1 MGIVAPV
8 ILKARILMQQLCRN
22 NYGWDD
28 EISNS
33 ENLLWNR
40 WLEDI
45 PGLEN
50 IFMQRC
56 FAPSD
61 FGNIVTRQ
69 IHHFADGSAVAYGT
83 VSYLRLINED
93 GKIHVAF
100 LLGKARLAPIKT
112 VSIPR
117 LELTA
122 AALAVKL
129 DLFLRREL
137 DFEDIESMFWTDS
150 TSVLLS
156 NNNTSRRFSTFVANR
171 LAKIEEGSNAL
182 QWRYVPTD
190 LNPADDASRGLS
202 VQSLMD
208 ERWLKGPSFFQE
220 QKEYWPKPPVQL
232 PELPDEFFSTW
243 YNLKKASA
251 WMIRFKDYL
260 HKKKKNYKCNEKLEV
275 EELRVA
281 GDDILKYIQRQE
293 FGEVID
299 ALQKANHRSTSGK
312 QVLKRLKIANFL
324 HKLNPIMKD
333 GFIRVGGRLRN
344 APVDFDVKHPI
355 ILPHKHH
362 VTEMIIR
369 EHHVSTHH
377 SGMGSTWT
385 SLRQRFWIV
394 KGGAMVKSVI
404 RKCMFCRRRSSPV
417 SKQIMADLPKE
428 RVTPGERPFA
438 YVGVDYFGHSLVKQ
452 GRSTVKRW
460 GCIFTCMTTRA
471 VHLEVAYSMD
481 ADSFI
486 NALRRFIA
494 RRSRP
499 FKFICDNG
507 SNFVAA
513 NKILRKEIEVWNSSK
528 VGQFLR
534 QENIKFQ
541 FNPPTASNF
550 GGCYE
555 RLIRSVRKILV
566 ALLHDQLVSDEA
578 LATIF
583 CEVESQL
590 NSRPITPISF
600 DPKDDEPLTPNHLL
614 LLNPTSNL
622 SPGLFDKKDCY
633 TRKRWR
639 QIQYLADQFWIRWT
653 KEYLPTLQTRQ
664 KWTSKERNM
673 EVGDIVLLVDNTI
686 PRGKWQTGRVMETTP
701 DKLAAVR
708 QVTVKTSRGLLRRP
722 IAKLCLIHRVNE

>member
-1 MGIVAPV
+1 
-8 ILKARILMQQLCRN
+8 
-22 NYGWDD
+22 
-28 EISNS
+28 
-33 ENLLWNR
+33 
-40 WLEDI
+40 
-45 PGLEN
+45 
-50 IFMQRC
+50 
-56 FAPSD
+56 
-61 FGNIVTRQ
+61 
-69 IHHFADGSAVAYGT
+69 
-83 VSYLRLINED
+83 
-93 GKIHVAF
+93 
-100 LLGKARLAPIKT
+100 
-112 VSIPR
+112 
-117 LELTA
+117 
-122 AALAVKL
+122 
-129 DLFLRREL
+129 
-137 DFEDIESMFWTDS
+137 
-150 TSVLLS
+150 
-156 NNNTSRRFSTFVANR
+156 
-171 LAKIEEGSNAL
+171 
-182 QWRYVPTD
+182 
-190 LNPADDASRGLS
+190 
-202 VQSLMD
+202 
-208 ERWLKGPSFFQE
+208 
-220 QKEYWPKPPVQL
+220 
-232 PELPDEFFSTW
+232 
-243 YNLKKASA
+243 
-251 WMIRFKDYL
+251 
-260 HKKKKNYKCNEKLEV
+260 
-275 EELRVA
+275 
-281 GDDILKYIQRQE
+281 
-293 FGEVID
+293 
-299 ALQKANHRSTSGK
+299 
-312 QVLKRLKIANFL
+312 
-324 HKLNPIMKD
+324 
-333 GFIRVGGRLRN
+333 
-344 APVDFDVKHPI
+344 
-355 ILPHKHH
+355 
-362 VTEMIIR
+362 
-369 EHHVSTHH
+369 
-377 SGMGSTWT
+377 
-385 SLRQRFWIV
+385 
-394 KGGAMVKSVI
+394 MVKSVI

-428 RVTPGERPFA
+428 RVTPGEKPFT
-438 YVGVDYFGHSLVKQ
+438 YVGVDYFGHFLVKQ

-534 QENIKFQ
+534 QENIKFH

-578 LATIF
+578 LAIF

-622 SPGLFDKKDCY
+622 PPGIFDKKDCY
-633 TRKRWR
+633 TRRRWR

-701 DKLAAVR
+701 DKLGAVR

-722 IAKLCLIHRVNE
+722 IAKLCLIHKVNE

>member
-1 MGIVAPV
+1 
-8 ILKARILMQQLCRN
+8 
-22 NYGWDD
+22 
-28 EISNS
+28 
-33 ENLLWNR
+33 
-40 WLEDI
+40 
-45 PGLEN
+45 
-50 IFMQRC
+50 
-56 FAPSD
+56 
-61 FGNIVTRQ
+61 
-69 IHHFADGSAVAYGT
+69 
-83 VSYLRLINED
+83 
-93 GKIHVAF
+93 
-100 LLGKARLAPIKT
+100 
-112 VSIPR
+112 
-117 LELTA
+117 
-122 AALAVKL
+122 
-129 DLFLRREL
+129 
-137 DFEDIESMFWTDS
+137 
-150 TSVLLS
+150 
-156 NNNTSRRFSTFVANR
+156 
-171 LAKIEEGSNAL
+171 
-182 QWRYVPTD
+182 
-190 LNPADDASRGLS
+190 
-202 VQSLMD
+202 
-208 ERWLKGPSFFQE
+208 
-220 QKEYWPKPPVQL
+220 
-232 PELPDEFFSTW
+232 
-243 YNLKKASA
+243 
-251 WMIRFKDYL
+251 MIRFKDYL
-260 HKKKKNYKCNEKLEV
+260 REKKKNYKCNEKLEV

-428 RVTPGERPFA
+428 RVTPGERPFT
-438 YVGVDYFGHSLVKQ
+438 YVGVDYFGHFLVKQ
-452 GRSTVKRW
+452 GRSTVKR
-460 GCIFTCMTTRA
+460 
-471 VHLEVAYSMD
+471 
-481 ADSFI
+481 FI
-486 NALRRFIA
+486 HKCVKKIY
-494 RRSRP
+494 
-499 FKFICDNG
+499 CG

-534 QENIKFQ
+534 QENIKFH

-622 SPGLFDKKDCY
+622 PPGIFDKKDCY
-633 TRKRWR
+633 TRRRWR

-664 KWTSKERNM
+664 KWTSKKRNM

-701 DKLAAVR
+701 DKLGAVR

>member
-1 MGIVAPV
+1 MD
-8 ILKARILMQQLCRN
+8 KF
-22 NYGWDD
+22 
-28 EISNS
+28 IS
-33 ENLLWNR
+33 
-40 WLEDI
+40 
-45 PGLEN
+45 
-50 IFMQRC
+50 
-56 FAPSD
+56 
-61 FGNIVTRQ
+61 
-69 IHHFADGSAVAYGT
+69 Y
-83 VSYLRLINED
+83 
-93 GKIHVAF
+93 
-100 LLGKARLAPIKT
+100 
-112 VSIPR
+112 
-117 LELTA
+117 
-122 AALAVKL
+122 
-129 DLFLRREL
+129 
-137 DFEDIESMFWTDS
+137 
-150 TSVLLS
+150 
-156 NNNTSRRFSTFVANR
+156 
-171 LAKIEEGSNAL
+171 
-182 QWRYVPTD
+182 
-190 LNPADDASRGLS
+190 
-202 VQSLMD
+202 
-208 ERWLKGPSFFQE
+208 
-220 QKEYWPKPPVQL
+220 
-232 PELPDEFFSTW
+232 FSTW
-243 YNLKKASA
+243 YKLKKASA
-251 WMIRFKDYL
+251 WMIRFKEYL
-260 HKKKKNYKCNEKLEV
+260 HKKKKKYKCNEKLEV

-299 ALQKANHRSTSGK
+299 ALQKANHRSTTGK

-428 RVTPGERPFA
+428 RVTPGERPFT
-438 YVGVDYFGHSLVKQ
+438 YVGVDYFGHFLVKQ
-452 GRSTVKRW
+452 GRSTVKR
-460 GCIFTCMTTRA
+460 
-471 VHLEVAYSMD
+471 
-481 ADSFI
+481 
-486 NALRRFIA
+486 N
-494 RRSRP
+494 RS
-499 FKFICDNG
+499 
-507 SNFVAA
+507 
-513 NKILRKEIEVWNSSK
+513 WNSGK

-550 GGCYE
+550 G
-555 RLIRSVRKILV
+555 VRKILV

-614 LLNPTSNL
+614 LLNPPSNL
-622 SPGLFDKKDCY
+622 PPGLFDKKDCY
-633 TRKRWR
+633 TRRRWR

-686 PRGKWQTGRVMETTP
+686 REGSGRLGVLW
-701 DKLAAVR
+701 KLHLINLELC
-708 QVTVKTSRGLLRRP
+708 VKLL
-722 IAKLCLIHRVNE
+722 